1 MTINVVCRRDAINR
15 NRLAPLALV
24 FTHDR
29 RRKFVGLGISEAL
42 VHWDFD
48 KQQPTA
54 DCPDR
59 AEIQFQI
66 TSKIREYEKKI
77 KKLEVLEIPVTF
89 DTLFEQNG
97 KRINCTVGEYFKQII
112 ERLEKVEKYSSAS
125 KHKVTLV
132 LVSQFR
138 SVNMRFDELDLTYLR
153 EFEIFLSQ
161 KGNVN
166 NSCNYAAFQYC
177 RLYLIEI
184 LHQTTTHCKCIQFTL
199 CCILSKFYIKPQ
211 LNFSI
216 FDNGFSCILS
226 KFYIKPQ
233 LARQWLMVPCVV
245 SYRNSTS
252 NHNGQSAEVNV
263 EFVVSYRNSTSNHN
277 TDKDGITDKKL
288 YLIEILHQTTTVWP
302 TFFVSRCCILSKFYI
317 KPQLIALSFS
327 LGLGCILSKFY
338 IKPQHTGPC
347 PLCSARC
354 ILSKFYI
361 KPQPMDD
368 KECLRNRCI
377 LSKFYIKPQL
387 VRNYYGYSQV
397 VSYRNSTSNH
407 NRARNIYRQ
416 VKLYLIE
423 ILHQTTTNFS
433 PFSKSEGLY
442 LIEILHQTTTA
453 LMLLCLAVLL
463 YLIEILHQTTT
474 FG

>member
-1 MTINVVCRRDAINR
+1 MAARCI
-15 NRLAPLALV
+15 LS
-24 FTHDR
+24 
-29 RRKFVGLGISEAL
+29 KFYIKPQRS
-42 VHWDFD
+42 HPQ
-48 KQQPTA
+48 QQPH
-54 DCPDR
+54 
-59 AEIQFQI
+59 
-66 TSKIREYEKKI
+66 
-77 KKLEVLEIPVTF
+77 
-89 DTLFEQNG
+89 
-97 KRINCTVGEYFKQII
+97 KR
-112 ERLEKVEKYSSAS
+112 
-125 KHKVTLV
+125 
-132 LVSQFR
+132 
-138 SVNMRFDELDLTYLR
+138 
-153 EFEIFLSQ
+153 
-161 KGNVN
+161 
-166 NSCNYAAFQYC
+166 
-177 RLYLIEI
+177 
-184 LHQTTTHCKCIQFTL
+184 
-199 CCILSKFYIKPQ
+199 CILSKFYIKPQ

-361 KPQPMDD
+361 KPQPIEIFDFFR
-368 KECLRNRCI
+368 CCCI

-387 VRNYYGYSQV
+387 AFAFFFQFIV

-407 NRARNIYRQ
+407 NCLSGTQ
-416 VKLYLIE
+416 SKL
-423 ILHQTTTNFS
+423 S
-433 PFSKSEGLY
+433 LY

-453 LMLLCLAVLL
+453 GKR
-463 YLIEILHQTTT
+463 IS
-474 FG
+474 